1 MREREPELR
10 RRTPPIPRS
19 PRVEQRYARGRKR
32 SFLGGILRIL
42 MPRRTSDAVALMV
55 AFTATV
61 VVFVNAL
68 ALQRP
73 AQPPA
78 SLQKAAPESP
88 LQKAVSESPAKTSVP
103 LPPKRAVA
111 AAPAPLSVLLPSP
124 VVPPNTPLP
133 PASVPMRTDNPGVKA
148 RVEMVVSVQRELAQ
162 RGYYDGALD
171 GLPGP
176 RTEQA
181 IKEFEQNNGLR
192 VTGEPSEPLLNQIR
206 KARHRSEVTGSI
218 PREEEQRQSTQ
229 VLGVQRALARL
240 GYGPLKLSGVQDPAT
255 RAAIER
261 FERDWGFP
269 VSGEITSKLQGEL
282 SRMLEASVN

>member
-10 RRTPPIPRS
+10 RRTPSIPRS
-19 PRVEQRYARGRKR
+19 PRTDQRNGRARKR
-32 SFLGGILRIL
+32 SMLVGVLRML

-73 AQPPA
+73 AQAIVPPA
-78 SLQKAAPESP
+78 AVAPEP
-88 LQKAVSESPAKTSVP
+88 PVRNVP
-103 LPPKRAVA
+103 MPPKRTVA
-111 AAPAPLSVLLPSP
+111 AAPAPSPVLTPSP
-124 VVPPNTPLP
+124 APTNALVPPANV
-133 PASVPMRTDNPGVKA
+133 PARSDNPAAKA
-148 RVEMVVSVQRELAQ
+148 RVEMIVSVQRELSQ

-192 VTGEPSEPLLNQIR
+192 VTGEPNEQLLNQIR
-206 KARHRSEVTGSI
+206 KARHRSEITGSI
-218 PREEEQRQSTQ
+218 PRVEDNKQSTQ
-229 VLGVQRALARL
+229 VLNAQRALARL
-240 GYGPLKLSGVQDPAT
+240 GYGPLKFSGVHDPAT

-269 VSGEITSKLQGEL
+269 VTGEITPKLQGEL
-282 SRMLEASVN
+282 SKLLEASLN

>member
-19 PRVEQRYARGRKR
+19 PRMDQRKARVRKR
-32 SFLGGILRIL
+32 SFLGGMLRIL

-55 AFTATV
+55 AVTATV

-73 AQPPA
+73 SQPVTPAQAAVPEPP
-78 SLQKAAPESP
+78 
-88 LQKAVSESPAKTSVP
+88 VRNVP
-103 LPPKRAVA
+103 LPPKRTVT
-111 AAPAPLSVLLPSP
+111 AAPAPSPVLTPSP
-124 VVPPNTPLP
+124 AVSPNAPLP
-133 PASVPMRTDNPGVKA
+133 PASIPNGSIRTDNPAVKA
-148 RVEMVVSVQRELAQ
+148 RVEMITTVQRELTQ

-171 GLPGP
+171 GLLGP

-181 IKEFEQNNGLR
+181 IKEFEQGNGLR
-192 VTGEPSEPLLNQIR
+192 ATGEPNEQLLNQIR
-206 KARHRSEVTGSI
+206 KARHRSEITGSI
-218 PREEEQRQSTQ
+218 PRVEENRQSTQ
-229 VLGVQRALARL
+229 VLNAQRGLARL
-240 GYGPLKLSGVQDPAT
+240 GYGPVKFSGVLDPAT

-269 VSGEITSKLQGEL
+269 VTGEITPKLQGEL
-282 SRMLEASVN
+282 SRLLEASLN

>member
-1 MREREPELR
+1 VREREPELR
-10 RRTPPIPRS
+10 RRSPAIPRS
-19 PRVEQRYARGRKR
+19 PRTDGRSPRVRRR
-32 SFLGGILRIL
+32 SLLAGLGSMMRFLL
-42 MPRRTSDAVALMV
+42 PRRTSDAVALLV

-73 AQPPA
+73 VHSAI
-78 SLQKAAPESP
+78 AAPEVSK
-88 LQKAVSESPAKTSVP
+88 KASVP
-103 LPPKRAVA
+103 LPPKRT
-111 AAPAPLSVLLPSP
+111 AAPAPAPMITPSYSGSINSL
-124 VVPPNTPLP
+124 VPPANI
-133 PASVPMRTDNPGVKA
+133 PAAAMRTDNPAVKA
-148 RVEMVVSVQRELAQ
+148 RVEMIVSVQRELSQ

-192 VTGEPSEPLLNQIR
+192 VTGEPNEQLLNQIR
-206 KARHRSEVTGSI
+206 KARHRSEITGSI
-218 PREEEQRQSTQ
+218 PRVEESKQSAQ
-229 VLGVQRALARL
+229 VLGVQRGLARL
-240 GYGPLKLSGVQDPAT
+240 GYGPVRFTGAHDPAT

-269 VSGEITSKLQGEL
+269 VTGEITPKLQSEL
-282 SRMLEASVN
+282 NRLLEASLN